1 MWQLSL
7 LVQHGREKPSGREH
21 AYEMRCRVQSSSLTS
36 SVFLLLCQHRRE
48 LKIFIIKIMFLMPL
62 FNSSV
67 FFFDLGKLV
76 ASFVGILKV
85 DENWK

>member
-1 MWQLSL
+1 
-7 LVQHGREKPSGREH
+7 
-21 AYEMRCRVQSSSLTS
+21 
-36 SVFLLLCQHRRE
+36 
-48 LKIFIIKIMFLMPL
+48 MPL

-67 FFFDLGKLV
+67 FIFDLGKLV